1 MSAIVM
7 RQVGKHYV
15 SYAHEF
21 DRLREVLTRR
31 SRHRSFQALSD
42 VNLMVP
48 HGQVLGIIGKNG
60 AGKSTLLKLVA
71 GTLLPSTGSV
81 EVSGRVAALLELGS
95 GFHPEMSGR
104 ENVYLTGAIMGL
116 TQAEIDRLYPE
127 IVAFAGIGEFMEQ
140 PVKTYSSGMFVRLA
154 FAVATCVEPD
164 ILIVDEALSVGDGA
178 FARKS
183 FERIKAIRDHGK
195 TILFCSHSLYQ
206 VEAIC
211 NRVIWIDQ
219 GRVRMDGEP
228 AAVTTAYNNFLAG
241 ETTATVSEPAAAA
254 VSTALPMHGTAR
266 LTSVVASVEG
276 KTGSALELETARSD
290 LQITVRFDSDP
301 ALPCPSVALA
311 FQGEDQRI
319 VTSAGTHNDGLTLVR
334 DARGHGEVGVVFPKF
349 SLLKG
354 NYWLTVFLL
363 GEDGVHLYDQA
374 FAAVELHISQRG
386 LEQGLVSLPR
396 RWLQSTG
403 LNTDRERQRSL

>member
-1 MSAIVM
+1 MSAIVL

-21 DRLREVLTRR
+21 DRLWEVLTRQ

-42 VNLMVP
+42 INLMVP
-48 HGQVLGIIGKNG
+48 HGQVLGIVGKNG
-60 AGKSTLLKLVA
+60 AGKSTLLKLMA

-116 TQAEIDRLYPE
+116 RQTEIDRLYPE

-211 NRVIWIDQ
+211 SRVLWIDQ

-228 AAVTTAYNNFLAG
+228 AAVVTAYNNFLAG
-241 ETTATVSEPAAAA
+241 ETSATASAPVATAVATAPPA
-254 VSTALPMHGTAR
+254 HGTAR
-266 LTSVVASVEG
+266 LIGVAASVDG
-276 KTGSALELETARSD
+276 KAGPVLELETGRND

-301 ALPCPSVALA
+301 SLPCPSVALA

-334 DARGHGEVGVVFPKF
+334 DARGHSEVSAVFPKF

-354 NYWLTVFLL
+354 NYWLNVYLL

-374 FAAVELHISQRG
+374 FAAVELRVSQRG

-396 RWLQSTG
+396 RWLQPG
-403 LNTDRERQRSL
+403 GPNTASRRQQSS